1 MADFLMKKQFEHY
14 RKKFL
19 ELKLEYRI
27 ILTVLTI
34 LILWMLSG
42 IFAGNDGEDTS
53 IDGKSDA
60 PIYESRQS
68 TATLRHVKV
77 RLNGTVEADKV
88 IELRPEAT
96 GYVEKIVAIEGQDL
110 PNGAIIMKIDSKST
124 FAKLNDS
131 KVKLERAEIAHESEL
146 ALNKKGL
153 SSELKLKQ
161 SLSELTRAKAE
172 LSEAQQEFDQTTVTM
187 PFDGIVDNIYVEEGD
202 LVSPSAAQAIARVL
216 ATGHY
221 KVRCY
226 IPEAKINLVHL
237 AQDVVVFTRTNQT
250 SGSITNISRVA
261 NPNTKTYDAEIL
273 LKNNDGSLKTGM
285 GVYVEIPVGEVLAH
299 LLPLS
304 AININDEG
312 EVAIKYIEDGV
323 VKAAVVNFVDE
334 DPEGIWIR
342 NLPPE
347 ALIIIKGGNNVK
359 TGTYVNTIAN

>member
-1 MADFLMKKQFEHY
+1 MKKHFKHY

-27 ILTVLTI
+27 ILTVLSV

-42 IFAGNDGEDTS
+42 IIAGNNAEDTS

-68 TATLRHVKV
+68 TAMLRHIKV

-96 GYVEKIVAIEGQDL
+96 GYVEKIVAIEGQEL
-110 PNGAIIMKIDSKST
+110 PNGAVIMKIDSKST
-124 FAKLNDS
+124 LAKLNDS
-131 KVKLERAEIAHESEL
+131 KVKLERAEIAYESEL
-146 ALNKKGL
+146 ALDKKSL

-172 LSEAQQEFDQTTVTM
+172 LSEAQQEFDQTTITM

-202 LVSPSAAQAIARVL
+202 LVSPSAQQAAARVL
-216 ATGHY
+216 STEHY

-237 AQDVVVFTRTNQT
+237 AQDVRVFTRTYET
-250 SGSITNISRVA
+250 SGSIVNISRVA
-261 NPNTKTYDAEIL
+261 NPNTKTYDAEIIL
-273 LKNNDGSLKTGM
+273 TSNDGTLKTGM

-312 EVAIKYIEDGV
+312 EIIIKYIEDDI

-334 DPEGIWIR
+334 TPEGIWVK

-347 ALIIIKGGNNVK
+347 ALVIIMGGNNVK
-359 TGTYVNTIAN
+359 TGTYVNAIE